1 MINWKMKEE
10 SFFEL
15 AIYLSLILEESG
27 TPIGEYTSPNLH
39 KALLQQ
45 FAPLIENEEDKELY
59 TRIIAIVGNR
69 MRWDSSIC
77 KKIVFFTLDW
87 LADYYPNR
95 ASLPQLVKDDLSLN
109 SSQMQVVGQRYA
121 VSWTAPFVDLSKP
134 RTIAFEQNV
143 KYPNLTKSRNNFTQ
157 YMRRVRVMR
166 YLLGDRD
173 TPPEL
178 QSFPEF
184 EIRTK
189 DITRTL
195 PSGAVMRDTK
205 TIVFPEL
212 SELPGELAKFSY
224 CDIAEEIQC
233 LIVKAV
239 ATYAGYR
246 DTSKP
251 APAPN
256 FFALWN
262 LLLTRSDAFYLE
274 PTDQRK
280 KLIPLT
286 GYQEGSFDR
295 DSDFYKSL
303 GFEGQLVLIEGSSRG
318 AKPKLRSSLSRKR
331 KSLSQQTDF
340 SSLW

>member
-27 TPIGEYTSPNLH
+27 TPIGEYTSPALH
-39 KALLQQ
+39 KALLEQ
-45 FAPLIENEEDKELY
+45 FAPLIQNDEDKELY
-59 TRIIAIVGNR
+59 SRIISIVGNR
-69 MRWDSSIC
+69 MRWDSAIC
-77 KKIVFFTLDW
+77 KKIVFFALDW

-95 ASLPQLVKDDLSLN
+95 ANLPQLVNDDLSLR
-109 SSQMQVVGQRYA
+109 SSKMQVVGQRYA
-121 VSWTAPFVDLSKP
+121 VSWTAPFVDFGKP
-134 RTIAFEQNV
+134 RTISFEQNV
-143 KYPNLTKSRNNFTQ
+143 KYPNLTKSRGNFTQ

-178 QSFPEF
+178 QPFPEF

-195 PSGAVMRDTK
+195 SSGAVMQDTE
-205 TIVFPEL
+205 TVVYPEL
-212 SELPGELAKFSY
+212 SDLPGEAAKFSY

-239 ATYAGYR
+239 ATFAGYN

-251 APAPN
+251 VPAPN

-274 PTDQRK
+274 PSDQRK

-286 GYQEGSFDR
+286 GYREGSLER
-295 DSDFYKSL
+295 DSDFYKPL
-303 GFEGQLVLIEGSSRG
+303 GFEGQLALIEGSSKG
-318 AKPKLRSSLSRKR
+318 AKPKLRSSLRRK
-331 KSLSQQTDF
+331 KKAPSQQTGF
-340 SSLW
+340 SGLW